1 MTTER
6 ARRVESMAKEHAAAW
21 SEGAA
26 DKIAELFAENGTI
39 SVNGGEPHVGRAKIS
54 ENAKEL
60 LATFPGLV
68 VHCRETRHAG
78 DRAVFIWTL
87 EGNHA
92 ETGIFV
98 SLPGWH
104 EWELDNN
111 MKVGRC
117 KGFFDAAELE
127 RQITGK

>member
-6 ARRVESMAKEHAAAW
+6 ARRVERMAKEHAAAW
-21 SEGAA
+21 SEGASQ
-26 DKIAELFAENGTI
+26 KIVELFAEHGTI
-39 SVNGGEPHVGRAKIS
+39 SVNGGEPHVGRAAIG

-92 ETGIFV
+92 ETGNFV
-98 SLPGWH
+98 SLAGWH
-104 EWELDNN
+104 EWELNDD
-111 MKVGRC
+111 MQVKRC
-117 KGFFDAAELE
+117 CGFFHAGDLE
-127 RQITGK
+127 RQIKGK

>member
-1 MTTER
+1 MTTEKAQQV
-6 ARRVESMAKEHAAAW
+6 ARMAMEHAEAW
-21 SEGAA
+21 CAG
-26 DKIAELFAENGTI
+26 DPGKIAELFAEDGAI
-39 SVNGGEPHVGRAKIS
+39 SVNGGEPHVGRAAIS

-68 VHCRETRHAG
+68 VHCHQTRQAA

-87 EGNHA
+87 EGQHA
-92 ETGIFV
+92 DTGNLV

-104 EWELDNN
+104 EWELDDD
-111 MKVGRC
+111 MHVKRC
-117 KGFFDAAELE
+117 RGFFDASDLA

>member
-6 ARRVESMAKEHAAAW
+6 ARQVESMAKEHAAAW
-21 SEGAA
+21 NEGAA

-39 SVNGGEPHVGRAKIS
+39 TVNGGEPHVGRAKIS

-92 ETGIFV
+92 ETGNFV

-104 EWELDNN
+104 EWDLDDK
-111 MKVGRC
+111 MQVKCC

-127 RQITGK
+127 RQIMGK

>member
-1 MTTER
+1 MTTAR
-6 ARRVESMAKEHAAAW
+6 ARQVESMAKKHAAAW
-21 SEGAA
+21 NEGAA

-39 SVNGGEPHVGRAKIS
+39 TVNGGEPHVGRAKIS

-60 LATFPGLV
+60 LADFPGLV
-68 VHCRETRHAG
+68 VHCHETRHAG

-92 ETGIFV
+92 ETGNFV

-104 EWELDNN
+104 EWELDDN
-111 MKVGRC
+111 MQVKRC

-127 RQITGK
+127 RQITDK

>member
-1 MTTER
+1 MTTEK
-6 ARRVESMAKEHAAAW
+6 AHQVAQMAMEHAAAW
-21 SEGAA
+21 SAGALE
-26 DKIAELFAENGTI
+26 KIAELFAENGSIT
-39 SVNGGEPHVGRAKIS
+39 VNGGDPHVGRAAIS

-68 VHCRETRHAG
+68 VHCHQTRQAG

-87 EGNHA
+87 EGQHA
-92 ETGIFV
+92 DTGELV

-104 EWELDNN
+104 EWELDDDTRV
-111 MKVGRC
+111 KRC
-117 KGFFDAAELE
+117 CGFFDASDLA

>member
-1 MTTER
+1 MKTHR
-6 ARRVESMAKEHAAAW
+6 ASRVEKMAMDHAAAW

-26 DKIAELFAENGTI
+26 DKIAELFSENGTI
-39 SVNGGEPHVGRAKIS
+39 TVNGGEPHTGRAEIS

-68 VHCRETRHAG
+68 VHCHETRHAA

-92 ETGIFV
+92 ETGNFV

-104 EWELDNN
+104 EWELDDD
-111 MKVGRC
+111 MQVIRC
-117 KGFFDAAELE
+117 RGFFDPADFA
-127 RQITGK
+127 RQIAGE